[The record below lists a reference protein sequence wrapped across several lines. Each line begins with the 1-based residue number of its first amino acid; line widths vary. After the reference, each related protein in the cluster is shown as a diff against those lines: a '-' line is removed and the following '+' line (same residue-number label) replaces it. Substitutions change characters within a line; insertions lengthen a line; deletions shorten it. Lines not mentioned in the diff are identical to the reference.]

1 MQSRNWLITL
11 LKAGLGEDKLNTDY
25 RSMLVVNLFSFVGL
39 LLTFS
44 LAIVALTNQNFI
56 LAATLFIASALFLS
70 GYFVQQRT
78 QSSKISSN
86 IILYSLM
93 VLMVYMVYT
102 GGVHNTGPLWIFL
115 VAPVTLFIHGLK
127 RGLLGIAVFVV
138 VISTMMFFPDNQLL
152 GTEYTFH
159 FKTRLLLSFLTIT
172 FLAAFYEYSRED
184 SFQQALNISKEF
196 EKLAKLDPLT
206 KLSNRRDALEKLTY
220 EYSRMERTK
229 EPVSILLCDLDH
241 FKSVNDNY
249 GHPAGDQ
256 LLQEISQQFKSC
268 IRAQDTVSRWGGEEF
283 LFILPQTNA
292 QQAVHLSEKLHECL
306 RSFSIKYQEHDI
318 GCTISI
324 GACEISPTKS
334 ISEVLQLADNAL
346 YQAKADGRNQT
357 VLVAANELSANSE
370 DRQA

>member
-1 MQSRNWLITL
+1 MQRNNWLITL

-39 LLTFS
+39 SITFF
-44 LAIVALTNQNFI
+44 LAVNAVLNQDLI
-56 LAATLFIASALFLS
+56 LAVTLFIASALFLT
-70 GYFVQQRT
+70 GYFVQKRT
-78 QSSKISSN
+78 RSPKIASN

-93 VLMVYMVYT
+93 VLKIYLVYT
-102 GGVHNTGPLWIFL
+102 GGVNNTGPLWIFL

-127 RGLLGIAVFVV
+127 KGLFDIAIFVAI
-138 VISTMMFFPDNQLL
+138 ISTMMFYPDNLL
-152 GTEYTFH
+152 LATEYTLH

-184 SFQQALNISKEF
+184 SFQQALEISKEF

-229 EPVSILLCDLDH
+229 EPLSILLCDLDH
-241 FKSVNDNY
+241 FKAVNDNY
-249 GHPAGDQ
+249 GHPAGDK
-256 LLQEISQQFKSC
+256 LLQEISLQFKSC

-283 LFILPQTNA
+283 LFILPQTDA
-292 QQAVHLSEKLHECL
+292 QQAIQLSEKLHQCL
-306 RSFSIKYQEHDI
+306 RSLSVSYQAHQI
-318 GCTISI
+318 SCTISI
-324 GACEISPTKS
+324 GACEISPEKS

-346 YQAKADGRNQT
+346 YQAKDQGRNMT
-357 VLVAANELSANSE
+357 VLAASNEAKS
-370 DRQA
+370 